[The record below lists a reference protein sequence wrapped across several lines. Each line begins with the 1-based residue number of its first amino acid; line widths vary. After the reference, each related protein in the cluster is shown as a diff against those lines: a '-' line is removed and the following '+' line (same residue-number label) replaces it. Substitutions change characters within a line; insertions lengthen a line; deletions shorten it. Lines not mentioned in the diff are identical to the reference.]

1 MIYPLTSKAA
11 VSILVW
17 PAQIK
22 TSCSE
27 MIKLINKGI
36 LVYLFGS
43 FSFFQDNSQSLLS
56 YIVAYY
62 LRHFDEVCFGSCLFE
77 SLFCFSLICL
87 EILPELSFHLLSCQ
101 RIPWLILYQIIYF
114 PFSHLQQKQIS
125 LSLFRSLFLP
135 PHPPPLSLFPA
146 LLYFSSCLS
155 LFISSSYSALV
166 WLHSN
171 LQSVHWHSIQSSA
184 SVNN

>member
-1 MIYPLTSKAA
+1 
-11 VSILVW
+11 
-17 PAQIK
+17 
-22 TSCSE
+22 

-87 EILPELSFHLLSCQ
+87 EILPELSFHPLSCQ

-114 PFSHLQQKQIS
+114 PFSHLRQKEIS
-125 LSLFRSLFLP
+125 L
-135 PHPPPLSLFPA
+135 
-146 LLYFSSCLS
+146 LLWPS
-155 LFISSSYSALV
+155 LFIIFFLSFT
-166 WLHSN
+166 LHLPLLLCFGLGSFKP
-171 LQSVHWHSIQSSA
+171 SVCSLAQHPKEH
-184 SVNN
+184 

>member
-1 MIYPLTSKAA
+1 MTASPAQLCFVVLLLQCHDLSPTSVTA
-11 VSILVW
+11 VSILVCL
-17 PAQIK
+17 AQIK
-22 TSCSE
+22 TSCS
-27 MIKLINKGI
+27 IKLINKGN

-114 PFSHLQQKQIS
+114 LFPHLRQKQIS
-125 LSLFRSLFLP
+125 LLLWLSLIILFLSFTLHLP
-135 PHPPPLSLFPA
+135 LLLCFGLGSFKPAVCSLAQHPKER
-146 LLYFSSCLS
+146 
-155 LFISSSYSALV
+155 
-166 WLHSN
+166 
-171 LQSVHWHSIQSSA
+171 
-184 SVNN
+184 

>member
-1 MIYPLTSKAA
+1 MTASPAQLCFVVLLLQCHDLSPTSKTA
-11 VSILVW
+11 VLILVC

-22 TSCSE
+22 TSCSK
-27 MIKLINKGI
+27 MIKLINKGF

-43 FSFFQDNSQSLLS
+43 FSVFQDNSQSLLS

-114 PFSHLQQKQIS
+114 PFPHLRQRQIS
-125 LSLFRSLFLP
+125 LLLWLSLIILFLSFTL
-135 PHPPPLSLFPA
+135 HLPLSLRFGLASFKPA
-146 LLYFSSCLS
+146 ACS
-155 LFISSSYSALV
+155 LAQ
-166 WLHSN
+166 HPKER
-171 LQSVHWHSIQSSA
+171 
-184 SVNN
+184 

>member
-1 MIYPLTSKAA
+1 
-11 VSILVW
+11 
-17 PAQIK
+17 
-22 TSCSE
+22 
-27 MIKLINKGI
+27 MIKLINKGL

-43 FSFFQDNSQSLLS
+43 FFSFFQDNSQSLLS

-114 PFSHLQQKQIS
+114 PFPHLRQKEIFLHLWLSCDS
-125 LSLFRSLFLP
+125 LSVFHSSSTAL
-135 PHPPPLSLFPA
+135 A
-146 LLYFSSCLS
+146 LLWSGFIQTCS
-155 LFISSSYSALV
+155 LLIGTASKGALV
-166 WLHSN
+166 
-171 LQSVHWHSIQSSA
+171 
-184 SVNN
+184 

>member
-1 MIYPLTSKAA
+1 
-11 VSILVW
+11 
-17 PAQIK
+17 
-22 TSCSE
+22 

-114 PFSHLQQKQIS
+114 PFPHLRQKEIS
-125 LSLFRSLFLP
+125 L
-135 PHPPPLSLFPA
+135 
-146 LLYFSSCLS
+146 LLWLS
-155 LFISSSYSALV
+155 LFIIFFLSFTLHLQLLFWV
-166 WLHSN
+166 HSN
-171 LQSVHWHSIQSSA
+171 LQSVHWHSIQRSA

>member
-1 MIYPLTSKAA
+1 
-11 VSILVW
+11 
-17 PAQIK
+17 
-22 TSCSE
+22 
-27 MIKLINKGI
+27 MIKLINKGV

-43 FSFFQDNSQSLLS
+43 FFSFFQDNSQSLLS

-114 PFSHLQQKQIS
+114 PSPRLWQKQIS
-125 LSLFRSLFLP
+125 LPLWLPLIILFLSFTL
-135 PHPPPLSLFPA
+135 HLPLSLCFGLASFKPA
-146 LLYFSSCLS
+146 ACS
-155 LFISSSYSALV
+155 LAQ
-166 WLHSN
+166 HPKER
-171 LQSVHWHSIQSSA
+171 
-184 SVNN
+184 

>member
-1 MIYPLTSKAA
+1 
-11 VSILVW
+11 
-17 PAQIK
+17 
-22 TSCSE
+22 

-43 FSFFQDNSQSLLS
+43 FYFFQDNSQSLLS

-114 PFSHLQQKQIS
+114 PFPHLRQKQIS
-125 LSLFRSLFLP
+125 LYLSLSRFPRLSLILLFLSFTLHLP
-135 PHPPPLSLFPA
+135 LLLCFGLASFKPAVCSLAQHPK
-146 LLYFSSCLS
+146 
-155 LFISSSYSALV
+155 
-166 WLHSN
+166 
-171 LQSVHWHSIQSSA
+171 QR
-184 SVNN
+184 